1 MESGIPRSK
10 FSQNS
15 LQNNQR
21 HPLGI
26 LKFFSKKNLKI
37 LKIPVSNAFVERVFS
52 LANVQWTK
60 ERNLLEVETVKSL
73 LLVTV
78 NFDLS
83 CKEMH
88 EMLLGNKKLLEKISG
103 WEKYK

>member
-1 MESGIPRSK
+1 MLR
-10 FSQNS
+10 
-15 LQNNQR
+15 
-21 HPLGI
+21 
-26 LKFFSKKNLKI
+26 I
-37 LKIPVSNAFVERVFS
+37 LKISVSNAFVERVFS

-60 ERNLLEVETVKSL
+60 ERNSLEVETVKSL

-88 EMLLGNKKLLEKISG
+88 NMLLENKNLLEKISG
-103 WEKYK
+103 CEKYM